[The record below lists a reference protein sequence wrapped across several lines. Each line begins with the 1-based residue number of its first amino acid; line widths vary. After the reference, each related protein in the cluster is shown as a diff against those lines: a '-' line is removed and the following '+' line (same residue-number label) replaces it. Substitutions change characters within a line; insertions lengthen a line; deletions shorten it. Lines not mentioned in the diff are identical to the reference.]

1 MLRERYDAVMTTE
14 LMQRLSL
21 THPIV
26 LGPFGGGF
34 STAALTA
41 GVSNAGGLGS
51 FGAHH
56 LPPDRILQAAADIRA
71 QTSRPFAINIW
82 ASNHDPGGASPNR
95 DDMRRVLDRLR
106 PYFEELGLEPSDPPT
121 RAVHDVHEQARAV
134 IEARPAVFSIIFG
147 PPPPDIVRECKARDI
162 MLVGAATTPDEAQ
175 ALAAA
180 SMDAIVASGFE
191 AGGHRPSF
199 LAPAEDSLH
208 GTMALVPLLAS
219 LVDVPIIAAG
229 GIADARGV
237 TAALRLGAQAAQV
250 GTAFLAC
257 DESAAPQIHR
267 DQLFSANARWTVLSR
282 VYSGRLARGIR
293 NRLYDDLREADRL
306 PYPAQGWLIGLIR
319 DAAIEQGR
327 ADLISL
333 WCGQAAGLL
342 THRKA
347 ADLMAA
353 LIS

>member
-1 MLRERYDAVMTTE
+1 MRLVTNA

-21 THPIV
+21 ENPIV

-34 STAALTA
+34 STAPLTA
-41 GVSNAGGLGS
+41 AVSNAGGLGS

-71 QTSRPFAINIW
+71 LTSGPFALNLW
-82 ASNHDPGGASPNR
+82 ASTHDPGGASPDR
-95 DDMRRVLDRLR
+95 DAVRRVLDRLR
-106 PYFEELGLEPSDPPT
+106 PYFDELGLEPAELPARPVQDFQ
-121 RAVHDVHEQARAV
+121 EQARAV
-134 IEARPAVFSIIFG
+134 IEARPAVLSVIFG
-147 PPPPDIVRECKARDI
+147 PPHPEIVRECKARDI
-162 MLVGAATTPDEAQ
+162 MLVGAATTPDEAR

-180 SMDAIVASGFE
+180 GMDAIVASGFE

-208 GTMALVPLLAS
+208 GTLALVPVLAS
-219 LVDVPIIAAG
+219 LTGLPIIAAG

-237 TAALRLGAQAAQV
+237 AASLGLGAQAAQV

-267 DQLFSANARWTVLSR
+267 DQLFSANARWTVLTR

-293 NRLYDDLREADRL
+293 NRLFDELRDADRL
-306 PYPAQGWLIGLIR
+306 PYPAQGWLIGMLR
-319 DAAIEQGR
+319 DAAVEQGR

-342 THRKA
+342 KHRRA

-353 LIS
+353 LTA

>member
-1 MLRERYDAVMTTE
+1 MQRMTTE
-14 LMQRLSL
+14 FMQRLSL
-21 THPIV
+21 AHPIV

-34 STAALTA
+34 STATLTA
-41 GVSNAGGLGS
+41 AVSNAGGLGS

-56 LPPDRILQAAADIRA
+56 LAPERILQTATDIRA
-71 QTSRPFAINIW
+71 LTSRPFALNLW
-82 ASNHDPGGASPNR
+82 ASNYDPGGASPSL
-95 DDMRRVLDRLR
+95 DDMRRLLDRLR
-106 PYFEELGLEPSDPPT
+106 PCFDELGLPLPEPAPRTIHPV
-121 RAVHDVHEQARAV
+121 REQAQAV
-134 IEARPAVFSIIFG
+134 IEARPAVLSVVFG
-147 PPPPDIVRECKARDI
+147 PPPADVVRECKARDI

-175 ALAAA
+175 ALAGAG
-180 SMDAIVASGFE
+180 MDAIVASGFE

-219 LVDVPIIAAG
+219 LVDVPIVAAG

-237 TAALRLGAQAAQV
+237 DAALRLGAQAAQI

-257 DESAAPQIHR
+257 DESAAPEIHR
-267 DQLFSANARWTVLSR
+267 DELFSARARWTVLSR

-293 NRLYDDLREADRL
+293 NRLYDDLRDAEQL
-306 PYPAQGWLIGLIR
+306 PYPAQGWLVGLLR

-342 THRKA
+342 THRRA
-347 ADLMAA
+347 EDLMAA
-353 LIS
+353 LTAN